1 MKKLFAISQIFIF
14 VILINGC
21 NHDNMRNKY
30 YIISRQDSINN
41 ELLNRNIDSILPPP
55 PPPLPQY
62 LKWYSNIV
70 FIMDS
75 TDRVYIY
82 QTERKHIEVR
92 INIGNSNSPD
102 YITYDGNEIN
112 EDSVIYDFNFP
123 NYIGLKPEFLLAF
136 ASKDLL
142 SFIKL
147 NKDIFQLDTSNSE
160 KMMLFYIASNQDTVK
175 NEAFYD
181 LTKYITKSRNQINT
195 IHYFVR
201 NTTEEENSVIK
212 YKRKNTEFKPDTINW
227 TEKFLDGRSSP
238 FSNHYK
244 RTELKAYSLIRA
256 KETIKKNSMVTRPI
270 N

>member
-1 MKKLFAISQIFIF
+1 MKKLFVISQIFIF

-21 NHDNMRNKY
+21 NYEKMRNNY

-41 ELLNRNIDSILPPP
+41 EQLRSNDDNILPPP
-55 PPPLPQY
+55 PPPLPTH

-82 QTERKHIEVR
+82 QTERKHIESR
-92 INIGNSNSPD
+92 INIGHSTSPN
-102 YITYDGNEIN
+102 YITYDGNEID

-136 ASKDLL
+136 ESKDLL

-147 NKDIFQLDTSNSE
+147 NNDIFQLDTSNSQ
-160 KMMLFYIASNQDTVK
+160 KMLLFYIASNQDTVK

-181 LTKYITKSRNQINT
+181 LKTFITKSRNQINT

-201 NTTEEENSVIK
+201 KTTEEENLVIK
-212 YKRKNTEFKPDTINW
+212 YKRKNSEFKPETINW
-227 TEKFLDGRSSP
+227 TEKFLDGRSKP
-238 FSNHYK
+238 FSKQYK
-244 RTELKAYSLIRA
+244 RNELKAYALIRA
-256 KETIKKNSMVTRPI
+256 KETITRNSLETRPI